1 LDFGFLIQFRIL
13 SQNPKSKIQNKK
25 MANVAIIGAQWGD
38 EGKGKIVDLFTQDA
52 DIVVRFQGGNNA
64 GHTLVV
70 DGKKTV
76 LHLIPSGAL
85 HPDKLCVIGNGVV
98 VDPEVL
104 LDEIAGLKD
113 NGCLLDDSML
123 CISEKAHLIMPYHKA
138 IDQARERLRG
148 EGMIGT
154 TGRGI
159 GPAYEDKVARVGI
172 RFVDLLEEETFEEK
186 LQRNIEEKNIYL
198 KAILKEKTLNFK
210 KIYDRYGDYRE
221 KLKTYVTNTGL
232 LLDQEIRAG
241 KRVLF
246 EGAQGTLL
254 DVDHGTYPFVTSSNT
269 VAGGVS
275 SGTGVGPRHIHQVI
289 GISKAY
295 TTRVG
300 SGPFP
305 TELHGREGEILK
317 REGVEFGAT
326 TGRPRRCG
334 WFDAVAVRHAVRVNG
349 ITGLALTKLDVLTGF
364 KEIPICV
371 AYRYGGKDHNE
382 FSASIRAMQNAQP
395 VLEKMDGWD
404 EALTGVRKFSDLPA
418 NAQKYVRRIEEILE
432 TEVILV
438 SVGPGREQ
446 TVMLKNP
453 FSS

>member
-1 LDFGFLIQFRIL
+1 
-13 SQNPKSKIQNKK
+13 

-38 EGKGKIVDLFTQDA
+38 EGKGKIVDLFTHDA
-52 DIVVRFQGGNNA
+52 DVIVRFQGGNNA

-85 HPDKLCVIGNGVV
+85 HSQKLCVIGNGVV
-98 VDPEVL
+98 IDPEVL
-104 LDEIAGLKD
+104 IEEIQGLKAQ
-113 NGCLLDDSML
+113 GHLQDDAML
-123 CISEKAHLIMPYHKA
+123 RISEEAHLIMPYHKA

-172 RFVDLLEEETFEEK
+172 RFVDLLEGETFQEK
-186 LQRNIEEKNIYL
+186 LRRNIEEKNIYL
-198 KAILKEKTLNFK
+198 RAILKEKTLDFQEMHDG
-210 KIYDRYGDYRE
+210 YAAYRD
-221 KLKTYVTNTGL
+221 KLKPHVTNTSL
-232 LLDQEIRAG
+232 LLDQQIRAG
-241 KRVLF
+241 KRIMF

-254 DVDHGTYPFVTSSNT
+254 DVDHGTYPFVTSSST
-269 VAGGVS
+269 V
-275 SGTGVGPRHIHQVI
+275 SGNVCSGSGVGPRQIHQVI

-305 TELHGREGEILK
+305 TELFGPEGETLR

-326 TGRPRRCG
+326 TGRSRRCG
-334 WFDAVAVRHAVRVNG
+334 WLDIVAVRHAVRING
-349 ITGLALTKLDVLTGF
+349 ITGIALTKLDVLTGF
-364 KEIPICV
+364 PTIPICT
-371 AYRYGGKDHNE
+371 AYRFNGERVAE
-382 FSASIRAMQNAQP
+382 FPASLKTMQGVKP
-395 VLEKMDGWD
+395 VYETLEGWR
-404 EALTGVRKFSDLPA
+404 EPLTEVTQFSELPA
-418 NAQKYVRRIEEILE
+418 SAQRYVKRIEELLE
-432 TEVILV
+432 TEIILV

-446 TVMLKNP
+446 TVVLKNP
-453 FSS
+453 FDE

>member
-1 LDFGFLIQFRIL
+1 
-13 SQNPKSKIQNKK
+13 

-38 EGKGKIVDLFTQDA
+38 EGKGKIVDLFTHDA
-52 DIVVRFQGGNNA
+52 DIIVRFQGGNNA

-76 LHLIPSGAL
+76 LHLVPSGAL
-85 HPDKLCVIGNGVV
+85 HPGKLCVIGNGVV

-104 LDEIAGLKD
+104 LKEIAGLKQ
-113 NGCLLDDSML
+113 NGWLLDDASL
-123 CISEKAHLIMPYHKA
+123 RISEEAHLIMPYHKA

-159 GPAYEDKVARVGI
+159 GPAYEDKVARIGI
-172 RFVDLLEEETFEEK
+172 RFIDLLEEETFQEK
-186 LQRNIEEKNIYL
+186 LRRNIEEKNIYL
-198 KAILKEKTLNFK
+198 KAILKEKALDFN
-210 KIYDRYGDYRE
+210 KIHDRYSGYRE
-221 KLKTYVTNTGL
+221 KLKTYVIDTGL
-232 LLDQEIRAG
+232 LLDREMRAG

-305 TELHGREGEILK
+305 TELHGSEGEILK
-317 REGVEFGAT
+317 REGIEFGAT

-334 WFDAVAVRHAVRVNG
+334 WFDAVAVRHAVRISG

-364 KEIPICV
+364 KKIPMCV
-371 AYRYGGKDHNE
+371 AYRYDGKVHEE
-382 FSASIRAMQNAQP
+382 FPASIRAMQSAQP
-395 VLEKMDGWD
+395 ILEEMDGWD
-404 EALTGVRKFSDLPA
+404 TPLTAVRRFSDLPA
-418 NAQKYVRRIEEILE
+418 NAQKYVRRIEKILE

-438 SVGPGREQ
+438 SVGPDREQ

-453 FSS
+453 FEARQ

>member
-1 LDFGFLIQFRIL
+1 
-13 SQNPKSKIQNKK
+13 

-38 EGKGKIVDLFTQDA
+38 EGKGKIVDLFTQHA

-70 DGKKTV
+70 DEKKTV

-85 HPDKLCVIGNGVV
+85 HPDKLCIIGNGVV

-104 LDEIAGLKD
+104 LEEINALKSQ
-113 NGCLLDDSML
+113 GHFMDDAHL
-123 CISEKAHLIMPYHKA
+123 RISEQAHLIMPYHKA

-172 RFVDLLEEETFEEK
+172 RFIDLLEEDTFQEK
-186 LQRNIEEKNIYL
+186 LRRNIEEKNIYL
-198 KAILKEKTLNFK
+198 KAILKEKTLDFK
-210 KIYDRYGDYRE
+210 KIYDSYSDYRE
-221 KLKTYVTNTGL
+221 KVKTYVTDTGL
-232 LLDQEIRAG
+232 LLDREIRAG

-275 SGTGVGPRHIHQVI
+275 SGTGVGPRHIHKVI

-334 WFDAVAVRHAVRVNG
+334 WFDAVAVRHAVRING

-364 KEIPICV
+364 KKIPICV
-371 AYRYGGKDHNE
+371 AYRYDGKDHNQ
-382 FSASIRAMQNAQP
+382 FSASIRVMQGAQP
-395 VLEKMDGWD
+395 VLENMAGWN

-418 NAQKYVRRIEEILE
+418 NAQKYVRRIEEILQ

-446 TVMLKNP
+446 TVLLKNP

>member
-1 LDFGFLIQFRIL
+1 
-13 SQNPKSKIQNKK
+13 

-38 EGKGKIVDLFTQDA
+38 EGKGKIVDLFTHDA
-52 DIVVRFQGGNNA
+52 DIIVRFQGGNNA

-76 LHLIPSGAL
+76 LHLVPSGAL
-85 HPDKLCVIGNGVV
+85 HPGKLCVIGNGVV

-104 LDEIAGLKD
+104 LKEIAGLKQ
-113 NGCLLDDSML
+113 NGWLLDDASL
-123 CISEKAHLIMPYHKA
+123 RISEEAHLIMPYHKA

-159 GPAYEDKVARVGI
+159 GPAYEDKVARIGI
-172 RFVDLLEEETFEEK
+172 RFIDLLEEETFQEK
-186 LQRNIEEKNIYL
+186 LRRNIEEKNIYL
-198 KAILKEKTLNFK
+198 KAILKEKALDFN
-210 KIYDRYGDYRE
+210 KIHDRYSGYRE
-221 KLKTYVTNTGL
+221 KLKTYVTDTGL
-232 LLDQEIRAG
+232 LLDREMRAG

-275 SGTGVGPRHIHQVI
+275 SGTGVGPCHIHQVI

-305 TELHGREGEILK
+305 TELHGSEGEILK
-317 REGVEFGAT
+317 REGIEFGAT

-334 WFDAVAVRHAVRVNG
+334 WFDAVAVRHAVRISG

-364 KEIPICV
+364 KKIPICV
-371 AYRYGGKDHNE
+371 AYRYDGKLHEE
-382 FSASIRAMQNAQP
+382 FPASIRAMQSAQP
-395 VLEKMDGWD
+395 ILEEMDGWD
-404 EALTGVRKFSDLPA
+404 TPLTAVRRFSDLPA
-418 NAQKYVRRIEEILE
+418 NAQKYVRRIEKILE

-438 SVGPGREQ
+438 SVGPDREQ

-453 FSS
+453 FEARQ